1 MDFFKNSIE
10 LEIDAAFKN
19 LRVHAVCGNVLW
31 ASSGYTL
38 YRSDNRELRWEK
50 IKQIPAKK
58 SRSFLSRLYLLQ
70 RLLRARISNVIPLE
84 SGAILVIAD
93 RKIYRV
99 LPDIKQIKEVHKIR
113 RGRALSASGFCVDAK
128 GFVYYGEYWLNP
140 KREAVYSYKSSD
152 EGISWE
158 RLYSFP
164 QGTVRHVHVFQCDPF
179 TNCLW
184 VATGDKNHECLIAYS
199 KDGGQTLNIIGSGS
213 QQWRTTSLMFTKD
226 YVYWG
231 TDAPDVQN
239 YIYRWKRPRGPVQR
253 LTAVD
258 GPVYYSTVLDN
269 QILLATT
276 GVEKE
281 RYRWDP
287 LRILSKFLMRADKE
301 IGLGEWDS
309 FAHLWASVD
318 GERWLDLAKWKKD
331 WLSPFFFGHGLIY
344 LAKKQD
350 IQGYFYFTPM
360 NLKKVS
366 GVTYRARIKSS

>member
-1 MDFFKNSIE
+1 MDFFKNGIE
-10 LEIDAAFKN
+10 LEIDVAFEN

-38 YRSDNRELRWEK
+38 FRSDDIVLNWEK
-50 IKQIPAKK
+50 IKQIPVKK
-58 SRSFLSRLYLLQ
+58 INSFLSNFNLMQ
-70 RLLRARISNVIPLE
+70 RLLRARISNIIPLA
-84 SGAILVIAD
+84 SGALLVIAD
-93 RKIYRV
+93 GKIYRV
-99 LPDIKQIKEVHKIR
+99 LPDMKQVKQVHKIR
-113 RGRALSASGFCVDAK
+113 RGRSPSTNGWCVDAK
-128 GFVYYGEYWLNP
+128 GYIYYGEYWLNP
-140 KREAVYSYKSSD
+140 KREAVYLYKSSD

-184 VATGDKNHECLIAYS
+184 VATGDKDHECLIAYS
-199 KDGGQTLNIIGSGS
+199 KDEGKTFNIIGSGS
-213 QQWRTTSLMFTKD
+213 QQWRTTSLMFTKN

-239 YIYRWKRPRGPVQR
+239 YIYRWKWPNGPKQK
-253 LTAVD
+253 LAAVD
-258 GPVYYSTVLDN
+258 GPVYYSTVLN
-269 QILLATT
+269 NKTLLATT

-281 RYRWDP
+281 RCRWDP
-287 LRILSKFLMRADKE
+287 LRILSKFLMHSDIE
-301 IGLGEWDS
+301 LGSGEWDH
-309 FAHLWASVD
+309 FAHLWISVD
-318 GERWLDLAKWKKD
+318 GKRWIDLAKWKKD

-366 GVTYRARIKSS
+366 GITYRARIKLS